1 MRITKTALEKRV
13 RSLERDNTL
22 THAALQAAVEGRIDW
37 IGKRSDAEGNTYRF
51 GLIDPTGMHGGILLI
66 RHTNSKTGQKPYA
79 GAQYLDDALHILQ
92 LDPLSAWCKVGHELI
107 CEARLRRN
115 AAISALEV
123 RQ

>member
-1 MRITKTALEKRV
+1 VRITKTDLEKRV

-37 IGKRSDAEGNTYRF
+37 IGKRSDAEGNTY
-51 GLIDPTGMHGGILLI
+51 PTGVHGGILLI

-79 GAQYLDDALHILQ
+79 AAQYLDDALHILQ
-92 LDPLSAWCKVGHELI
+92 LDPLSDWYKVAHELTY
-107 CEARLRRN
+107 EARLRRN
-115 AAISALEV
+115 AAISAVEV